1 MRYETINQWFRLF
14 PVLVLFG
21 VLLLAAPLVEAQDRQ
36 AASNVDSS
44 QVAANNSARMVT
56 TEKAPPLVMPVF
68 TNYKGVTIGMSADE
82 VRQKLDRMKEKGEK
96 QDFFVFSDAESAQ
109 VYYDADKK
117 VSAVSVDYLGDD
129 SGAPTPEAVVGR
141 AISPRPNGSMHELV
155 RYPEAGYWVAYNRT
169 AGSNPIVTV
178 TMQKI

>member
-14 PVLVLFG
+14 PVFVLFG
-21 VLLLAAPLVEAQDRQ
+21 VLLLAAPLVEAQDQQ
-36 AASNVDSS
+36 APSNVDGS
-44 QVAANNSARMVT
+44 QVAANNSATMVT
-56 TEKAPPLVMPVF
+56 TEKAPLVMPVF

-82 VRQKLDRMKEKGEK
+82 VRQKLDRLKEKGEK

-117 VSAVSVDYLGDD
+117 VNAISVDYFGSD
-129 SGAPTPEAVVGR
+129 SVAPTPEAVVGK
-141 AISPRPNGSMHELV
+141 AISPRPDGSMHELV

-169 AGSNPIVTV
+169 AGSNPIITV